1 MDEDIA
7 GAYRRHPALQESH
20 IHQLQGAGHENSV
33 VARIGVFCGS
43 SVGNRP
49 AFRQAATNLARV
61 LARRG
66 LGLVYGG
73 ARVGL
78 MGVLADAMLQHGGE
92 VIGVIPQALL
102 DREIAHTGLAD
113 LRVVGSMHERK
124 ALMVELAD
132 GFIALP
138 GGYGTLEEFCEVLTW
153 AQLGLHRKPCGLLDV
168 DAYFDPLL
176 ALFDDAVSAGF
187 LRPENRALV
196 LTANDPEALLEQ
208 FADYTPVSVPK
219 WITPAQA

>member
-1 MDEDIA
+1 M
-7 GAYRRHPALQESH
+7 GP
-20 IHQLQGAGHENSV
+20 ENSV
-33 VARIGVFCGS
+33 VTRIGVFCGS

-49 AFRQAATNLARV
+49 AFRQAAVELAGA

-66 LGLVYGG
+66 FGLVYGG

-78 MGVLADAMLQHGGE
+78 MGVLADAMRQHGGE
-92 VIGVIPQALL
+92 VIGVIPQALV
-102 DREIAHTGLAD
+102 DREIADASLAD

-132 GFIALP
+132 GFIAMP

-168 DAYFDPLL
+168 DSYFDPLL
-176 ALFDDAVSAGF
+176 AQFDGAVSAGF
-187 LRPENRALV
+187 LRPENRALL
-196 LTANDPEALLEQ
+196 LTANDPDALLDL
-208 FADYTPVSVPK
+208 FASYKPISVPK
-219 WITPAQA
+219 WITPAQT

>member
-1 MDEDIA
+1 VTRIA
-7 GAYRRHPALQESH
+7 
-20 IHQLQGAGHENSV
+20 
-33 VARIGVFCGS
+33 VFCGS

-49 AFRQAATNLARV
+49 AFREAAVNLAGA

-78 MGVLADAMLQHGGE
+78 MGVLADAMLEHRGE
-92 VIGVIPQALL
+92 VIGVIPRALL
-102 DREIAHTGLAD
+102 DHEIAHAGLSD
-113 LRVVGSMHERK
+113 LRVVASMHERK

-176 ALFDDAVSAGF
+176 AMFDDAASAGF

-196 LTANDPEALLEQ
+196 SRANDPEALLDQ
-208 FADYTPVSVPK
+208 FASYKPVVVPK

>member
-1 MDEDIA
+1 MT
-7 GAYRRHPALQESH
+7 
-20 IHQLQGAGHENSV
+20 
-33 VARIGVFCGS
+33 RIGVFCGS
-43 SVGNRP
+43 SVGNQP
-49 AFRQAATNLARV
+49 AFRQAAVDLARA
-61 LARRG
+61 LARRQF
-66 LGLVYGG
+66 GLVYGG

-78 MGVLADAMLQHGGE
+78 MGVLADAMLEHRGE

-102 DREIAHTGLAD
+102 DREIAHAGLAD

-132 GFIALP
+132 GFVALP

-168 DAYFDPLL
+168 AAYFDPLL
-176 ALFDDAVSAGF
+176 TLFDDAVSTGF

-196 LTANDPEALLEQ
+196 IAATDPEALLDQ
-208 FADYTPVSVPK
+208 FASYTPVVVPK

>member
-1 MDEDIA
+1 MT
-7 GAYRRHPALQESH
+7 
-20 IHQLQGAGHENSV
+20 
-33 VARIGVFCGS
+33 RIGVFCGS
-43 SVGNRP
+43 SVGNQP
-49 AFRQAATNLARV
+49 AFRQAAADLARA

-66 LGLVYGG
+66 FGLVYGG

-78 MGVLADAMLQHGGE
+78 MGVLADGMLQHHGE

-102 DREIAHTGLAD
+102 DREIAHAGLTD

-138 GGYGTLEEFCEVLTW
+138 GGYGTLEEFCEVVTW
-153 AQLGLHRKPCGLLDV
+153 AQLGLHHKPCGLLDV
-168 DAYFDPLL
+168 DAYFNPLL
-176 ALFDDAVSAGF
+176 AQFDGAVSAGF
-187 LRPENRALV
+187 LQPENRALV
-196 LTANDPEALLEQ
+196 LTANDPEALLDQ
-208 FADYTPVSVPK
+208 FAAYKPVNVSK

>member
-1 MDEDIA
+1 
-7 GAYRRHPALQESH
+7 
-20 IHQLQGAGHENSV
+20 V
-33 VARIGVFCGS
+33 TRIGVFCGS
-43 SVGNRP
+43 SAGNRP
-49 AFRQAATNLARV
+49 TYRQAAADLARA

-66 LGLVYGG
+66 FGLVFGG
-73 ARVGL
+73 AQVGL
-78 MGVLADAMLQHGGE
+78 MGVLADAMLEQRAE

-102 DREIAHTGLAD
+102 DREIAHVGVAD

-124 ALMVELAD
+124 ALMVELSD

-176 ALFDDAVSAGF
+176 ALFDEAVAAGF

-196 LTANDPEALLEQ
+196 LRANDPEALLDQ
-208 FADYTPVSVPK
+208 FASYRPVVVPK